1 MAFDLDSYETVA
13 SRFNRFIEWVKLTD
27 YIPAVTS
34 EMMSAPG
41 AEICVFKTTIFLDGV
56 IVATGHAEE
65 VRGAGSVN
73 RTSHVENCE
82 TSSLGRCLANF
93 PLHNFAGSDFAK
105 RPSREEM
112 SKVERTVKANPFVT
126 SPAGTAT
133 TMPATENTLKVKGA
147 QHGPLPEWLFAAAA
161 EQHITEVYDNR
172 DTLHENPKRPWFKCT
187 QSKAGLW
194 APKGTP
200 LPIIDV
206 SSYFPTDEEPF

>member
-27 YIPAVTS
+27 HIPAVTS

-112 SKVERTVKANPFVT
+112 SKVERTSQANPFIAPKA
-126 SPAGTAT
+126 SLGG
-133 TMPATENTLKVKGA
+133 LKVRGT
-147 QHGPLPEWLFAAAA
+147 QHGPLPDWLITAAA

-172 DTLHENPKRPWFKCT
+172 DTLHENPKRPWFKCS

-194 APKGTP
+194 PPKGTP
-200 LPIIDV
+200 MPLVQVASPE
-206 SSYFPTDEEPF
+206 PTPNDEEPF